1 MAAYREG
8 KWGVGI
14 RGTGQVAVQHAEAV
28 LSNPD
33 VYVAAICGR
42 TAEKA
47 AAFAAAHAPGAKAY
61 DDLDSLLSDPE
72 VGIVVECMPNHLHA
86 SESIRILQAGKHLV
100 LEKPVGITQ
109 EETDALYETA
119 CASPGKTVVSFLIRW
134 TPLVANLKSLI
145 DGGAIGKIYY
155 SGTDYWHGIKPTFSS
170 YNWIRRKEF
179 AGGAMITGG
188 CHAADAARYL
198 NGEAAEV
205 AAFSTFGR
213 PDFDYDTTLS
223 ASVRFRNG
231 SVGRISASLD
241 GLAFPYQFN
250 LDFLGTEGAIRNGKI
265 YSKKLFP
272 AQTDWVN
279 LPMIGPET
287 GSVDHHP
294 FKQEWAE
301 FTDCLNSGK
310 DPRSTLP
317 DACRSMDI
325 VHAITESAR
334 TGKPV
339 LIRER

>member
-42 TAEKA
+42 STEKA

-61 DDLDSLLSDPE
+61 ENLDDLLSDPE

-145 DGGAIGKIYY
+145 DGGAIGKIY
-155 SGTDYWHGIKPTFSS
+155 
-170 YNWIRRKEF
+170 
-179 AGGAMITGG
+179 
-188 CHAADAARYL
+188 
-198 NGEAAEV
+198 
-205 AAFSTFGR
+205 
-213 PDFDYDTTLS
+213 
-223 ASVRFRNG
+223 
-231 SVGRISASLD
+231 
-241 GLAFPYQFN
+241 
-250 LDFLGTEGAIRNGKI
+250 
-265 YSKKLFP
+265 
-272 AQTDWVN
+272 
-279 LPMIGPET
+279 
-287 GSVDHHP
+287 
-294 FKQEWAE
+294 
-301 FTDCLNSGK
+301 
-310 DPRSTLP
+310 
-317 DACRSMDI
+317 
-325 VHAITESAR
+325 
-334 TGKPV
+334 
-339 LIRER
+339 